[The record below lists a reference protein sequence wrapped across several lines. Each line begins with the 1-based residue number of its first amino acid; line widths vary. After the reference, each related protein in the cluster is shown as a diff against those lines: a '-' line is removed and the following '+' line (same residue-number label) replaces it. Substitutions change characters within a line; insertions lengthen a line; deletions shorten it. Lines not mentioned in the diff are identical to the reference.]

1 MQGNSMLKR
10 ILSTYSL
17 LFFVFLYAPVI
28 LIVVYSFN
36 ANSVNIMNWAGAS
49 LDWYRI
55 MFGMQTEM
63 QMPDTYIDS
72 TGQLLNA
79 LKNSL
84 VVASSATVIST
95 VLGTMV
101 ALALARFRFKL
112 QPFYKMLMHV
122 PMVMPDIVLGIAL
135 LIFFIGSGLALG
147 STTIVIGHCTF
158 LISYV
163 FIVVSSRLAGMDP
176 LLESA
181 SADLGANEWQTFKRV
196 TLPLILPGVIGGALL
211 SFIISIDDV
220 VITYFI
226 SGTDSTTLPVYI
238 LSMIRKGI
246 KPEIN
251 AIATLMLLFSLVIAY
266 AGIYFKSKKS
276 SI

>member
-1 MQGNSMLKR
+1 MFKR

-36 ANSVNIMNWAGAS
+36 ANPVNIMNWSGAS
-49 LDWYRI
+49 FDWYRI
-55 MFGMQTEM
+55 MFGLETDMQL
-63 QMPDTYIDS
+63 PDTYIDS

-84 VVASSATVIST
+84 VVAGSATIIST
-95 VLGTMV
+95 ILGTMV
-101 ALALARFRFKL
+101 ALALARYRFKF
-112 QPFYKMLMHV
+112 QPFYKLLMHV

-135 LIFFIGSGLALG
+135 LIFFIGTGMTLG
-147 STTIVIGHCTF
+147 SMTIVIGHCTF

-181 SADLGANEWQTFKRV
+181 SADLGANEWQTFKRI

>member
-1 MQGNSMLKR
+1 MKKL
-10 ILSTYSL
+10 LSAYSL
-17 LFFVFLYAPVI
+17 LFFIFLYAPI
-28 LIVVYSFN
+28 ALIVIYSFN
-36 ANSVNIMNWAGAS
+36 ANPISILNWEGGS
-49 LDWYRI
+49 LDWYRLI
-55 MFGMQTEM
+55 FGVAPKV
-63 QMPDTYIDS
+63 QMPETYVDS
-72 TGQLLNA
+72 TGHLLDA

-84 VVASSATVIST
+84 YVATSATLIST
-95 VLGTMV
+95 VLGTMT
-101 ALALARFRFKL
+101 ALGIARYRFKL
-112 QPFYKMLMHV
+112 RAFYQLLMHV

-135 LIFFIGSGLALG
+135 LIFFVGSGFTLG

-163 FIVVSSRLAGMDP
+163 FIVVSSRLAGIDP

-181 SADLGANEWQTFKRV
+181 SADLGGNEWQTFKRI

-211 SFIISIDDV
+211 SFIISVDDV

-238 LSMIRKGI
+238 LSMIRKGV

-251 AIATLMLLFSLVIAY
+251 AIATLMLLFSLCIAY
-266 AGIYFKSKKS
+266 VGIYFKSRKRAE
-276 SI
+276 

>member
-1 MQGNSMLKR
+1 
-10 ILSTYSL
+10 
-17 LFFVFLYAPVI
+17 
-28 LIVVYSFN
+28 
-36 ANSVNIMNWAGAS
+36 
-49 LDWYRI
+49 
-55 MFGMQTEM
+55 
-63 QMPDTYIDS
+63 
-72 TGQLLNA
+72 
-79 LKNSL
+79 
-84 VVASSATVIST
+84 
-95 VLGTMV
+95 
-101 ALALARFRFKL
+101 
-112 QPFYKMLMHV
+112 MLMHI

-135 LIFFIGSGLALG
+135 LIFFIGAGFTLG
-147 STTIVIGHCTF
+147 STTIIIGHCTF

-176 LLESA
+176 TLESA

-211 SFIISIDDV
+211 SFIISVDDV

-266 AGIYFKSKKS
+266 AGIYFKSKQS
-276 SI
+276 SK